1 MNQATTKT
9 RRYRTPTHIAEAEFS
24 LDDFTMDEILEYIAN
39 QGETA
44 EDPRGGLH
52 INSQDL
58 ATIET
63 LLLCGQRDQVTSL
76 ISQEL
81 TRALGREIRL

>member
-1 MNQATTKT
+1 MSQAATKS
-9 RRYRTPTHIAEAEFS
+9 RPYRTPTHIAEAEFS
-24 LDDFTMDEILEYIAN
+24 LDDFSMDEILEYIAN
-39 QGETA
+39 SGDEAQ
-44 EDPRGGLH
+44 DPRGGLH
-52 INSQDL
+52 INSEDL

>member
-1 MNQATTKT
+1 MTQATSTA
-9 RRYRTPTHIAEAEFS
+9 RPYRARTHYAEAEFT
-24 LDDFTMDEILEYIAN
+24 LNDFSTEEILEYLAN
-39 QGETA
+39 QGEAA

-76 ISQEL
+76 IAQEL

>member
-9 RRYRTPTHIAEAEFS
+9 RPYRVPTHFAEAEFS
-24 LDDFTMDEILEYIAN
+24 LNDFSMEEILEYIAN
-39 QGETA
+39 QDEA
-44 EDPRGGLH
+44 AQDPRGGLH

-76 ISQEL
+76 LAKEL